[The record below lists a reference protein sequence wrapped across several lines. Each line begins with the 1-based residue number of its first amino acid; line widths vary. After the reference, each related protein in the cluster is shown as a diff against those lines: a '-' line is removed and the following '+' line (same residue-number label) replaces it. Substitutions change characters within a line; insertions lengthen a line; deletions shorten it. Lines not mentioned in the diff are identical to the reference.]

1 MELFLGTAMNHE
13 VQDLAMKKNLAL
25 SNFGKLNLVVFL
37 EMMLLKNSNRLQVA
51 HSGLAAGYVRQSQ
64 KHFTDLYQYSLQISP
79 L

>member
-51 HSGLAAGYVRQSQ
+51 HSGLAGYVKQSQ
-64 KHFTDLYQYSLQISP
+64 KHFTDLYQYSPQIIP